1 MKKKK
6 TNEKT
11 CKASPYKKEKVKNIK
26 ELAKQYPIIGVINL
40 ERLPCAQ
47 LQQMRSKL
55 KGKVEIFMTRKTLME
70 RALKETKLPEI
81 QELINHMG
89 GVPALIFT
97 KENPFSIFKTIKQS
111 KSPAPAKPGQ
121 KSPRDIILPAGPT
134 PFAPGP
140 IISEFA
146 AVGVIAGVEGG
157 KVAIKKE
164 STIVKEGQEIN
175 EKVASI
181 LAKMNIMPMEIGLDL
196 VAIYE
201 NGTIYDKKVL
211 DIDEKKFM
219 EDLMQAASYAFNLSF
234 EAGIFTKETIQLML
248 GKAGKE
254 ALTLAEEA
262 NLITKETIPKVL
274 SKAQAQASAL
284 EQQMK

>member
-1 MKKKK
+1 MKKK

-11 CKASPYKKEKVKNIK
+11 CKAAPYKKEKIKKLK

-47 LQQMRSKL
+47 LQQMRAKL
-55 KGKVEIFMTRKTLME
+55 RDTVEMFMTRKILMNMG
-70 RALKETKLPEI
+70 LDETKLPGIEG
-81 QELINHMG
+81 LKKYMG

-97 KENPFSIFKTIKQS
+97 KENPFKIYKIIKQS

-121 KSPRDIILPAGPT
+121 KSPIDIVLPAGPT

-164 STIVKEGQEIN
+164 TTIVKEGEEIN
-175 EKVASI
+175 EKVAGI
-181 LAKMNIMPMEIGLDL
+181 LAKLNIMPMEIGLDL
-196 VAIYE
+196 VAVYE
-201 NGTIYDKKVL
+201 KGTIYDRKVL
-211 DIDEKKFM
+211 DVDEKKFM
-219 EDLMQAASYAFNLSF
+219 EDLMQAASYAMNLAV
-234 EAGIFTKETIQLML
+234 EAGIFTKETTKLMVE
-248 GKAGKE
+248 KAARE
-254 ALTLAEEA
+254 AFNLAQDAEI
-262 NLITKETIPKVL
+262 LTKETAPSIL
-274 SKAQAQASAL
+274 SKAEAQASAL
-284 EQQMK
+284 EQR